1 MLLCIVNPQESRRE
15 PESNAHACLFR
26 AEIGAEE
33 RQDLIGKEKTAEAL
47 SGIRKKHKKTAA
59 SRCFFASLISRGN
72 GRRNGGLAHAHVHA
86 RRRYALRCGHDGGI
100 GRCRHGRESLP
111 KRL

>member
-59 SRCFFASLISRGN
+59 SRCFLHASVFQLIQLTSVSTSCVPLRLSMDIRCKARISSCSL
-72 GRRNGGLAHAHVHA
+72 RR
-86 RRRYALRCGHDGGI
+86 
-100 GRCRHGRESLP
+100 E
-111 KRL
+111 